1 MIDYLIS
8 DDGVLHPDLQKLSPD
23 GRFEVQS
30 LFVDQG
36 LNPRLFNDRA
46 AKSLVELRLAPG
58 NKDKSS
64 MEKLK
69 KYLLEE
75 IIDQLFNH
83 F

>member
-36 LNPRLFNDRA
+36 LNPRLFDDRTA
-46 AKSLVELRLAPG
+46 SHWWNFVWLRETKTSLLRKS
-58 NKDKSS
+58 
-64 MEKLK
+64 
-69 KYLLEE
+69 
-75 IIDQLFNH
+75 
-83 F
+83 